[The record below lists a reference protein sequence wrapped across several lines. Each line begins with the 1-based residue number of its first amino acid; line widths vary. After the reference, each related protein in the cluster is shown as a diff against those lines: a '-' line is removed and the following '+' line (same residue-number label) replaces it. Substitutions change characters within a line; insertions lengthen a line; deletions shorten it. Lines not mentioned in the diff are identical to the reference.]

1 MNIRRFRD
9 VVIAQLAI
17 AGVTLAAVAIVGVE
31 LSAHHSFAAF
41 DMSKEQTITGVV
53 SRFDW
58 TNPHTFI
65 WVDVTNDKGV
75 VETWAI
81 EGMSPNYLGRRGWSK
96 NSVKPG
102 EKITVTVRP
111 LKEGKT
117 GGMFIRAQ
125 IGDRVLMP
133 TGAPTD
139 ER

>member
-1 MNIRRFRD
+1 MNTRRFRELVIGSI
-9 VVIAQLAI
+9 VVGGLAI
-17 AGVTLAAVAIVGVE
+17 GSVE

-65 WVDVTNDKGV
+65 WVDVTNEKGV

-102 EKITVTVRP
+102 DKITVSIRP

>member
-1 MNIRRFRD
+1 MKICRFGDLVICRSGL
-9 VVIAQLAI
+9 VIAALAM
-17 AGVTLAAVAIVGVE
+17 AGTTL
-31 LSAHHSFAAF
+31 LAHHSFAAF
-41 DMSKEQTITGVV
+41 DMTKEQTITGVV

-65 WVDVTNDKGV
+65 WVDVTNDKGLT
-75 VETWAI
+75 ESWAI

-96 NSVKPG
+96 TSVKPG
-102 EKITVTVRP
+102 EKITISIRP

-133 TGAPTD
+133 TGTPTD

>member
-1 MNIRRFRD
+1 MRIWGLGGLGGL
-9 VVIAQLAI
+9 VIAWLAL
-17 AGVTLAAVAIVGVE
+17 AGAN

-65 WVDVTNDKGV
+65 WVDVTSEKGV
-75 VETWAI
+75 TETWAI

-102 EKITVTVRP
+102 DKITVSIRP

-133 TGAPTD
+133 TGTPTD
-139 ER
+139 ERP

>member
-1 MNIRRFRD
+1 MDMKIWRFG
-9 VVIAQLAI
+9 VSAI
-17 AGVTLAAVAIVGVE
+17 AAMGTAAT

-58 TNPHTFI
+58 TNPHCFI

-75 VETWAI
+75 VESWGI
-81 EGMSPNYLGRRGWSK
+81 EGMSPNFLGRRGWSK
-96 NSVKPG
+96 TSVKPG
-102 EKITVTVRP
+102 DKITVSVRP

-125 IGDRVLMP
+125 IGDRVLLP
-133 TGAPTD
+133 GGAPTD

>member
-9 VVIAQLAI
+9 LVIGSVVVGGLAI
-17 AGVTLAAVAIVGVE
+17 GSVE

-41 DMSKEQTITGVV
+41 DMTKEQTITGVV

-65 WVDVTNDKGV
+65 WVDVTNEKGV
-75 VETWAI
+75 TESWAI

-102 EKITVTVRP
+102 DKITVSIRP

-133 TGAPTD
+133 TGTPTD

>member
-1 MNIRRFRD
+1 MKISRFGVL
-9 VVIAQLAI
+9 VVTMLAI
-17 AGVTLAAVAIVGVE
+17 AGAS
-31 LSAHHSFAAF
+31 LSAHHSFAVF
-41 DMSKEQTITGVV
+41 DMTAEKTITGVV
-53 SRFDW
+53 SKFEW

-65 WVDVTNDKGV
+65 FVDVTNDKGAT
-75 VETWAI
+75 ETWAI

-102 EKITVTVRP
+102 EKITVSLRP
-111 LKEGKT
+111 LKEGKP

-125 IGDRVLMP
+125 VGDRVLMP

>member
-1 MNIRRFRD
+1 MKIWRFGD
-9 VVIAQLAI
+9 LVICKLVIAAFAI
-17 AGVTLAAVAIVGVE
+17 GVLSFATAE

-65 WVDVTNDKGV
+65 WVEVTNDKGV

-102 EKITVTVRP
+102 DKITVSIRP

-133 TGAPTD
+133 TGTPSD

>member
-1 MNIRRFRD
+1 MQIRRFRD
-9 VVIAQLAI
+9 LVI
-17 AGVTLAAVAIVGVE
+17 AGVTMATVGIGGAE

-65 WVDVTNDKGV
+65 WVDVTNEKGV

-102 EKITVTVRP
+102 DKITVTVRP

>member
-1 MNIRRFRD
+1 MKIWRFG
-9 VVIAQLAI
+9 VPVMAGLITGGLAI
-17 AGVTLAAVAIVGVE
+17 GGVS

-65 WVDVTNDKGV
+65 WVDVTNEKGV
-75 VETWAI
+75 TESWAI

-102 EKITVTVRP
+102 DKITVSIRP

-133 TGAPTD
+133 TGTPTD

>member
-1 MNIRRFRD
+1 MSIRRFGAL
-9 VVIAQLAI
+9 VIAGLTMTGAP
-17 AGVTLAAVAIVGVE
+17 L
-31 LSAHHSFAAF
+31 LAHHSFAVF
-41 DMSKEQTITGVV
+41 DMTQEKTLTGVV
-53 SRFDW
+53 SRFEW

-65 WVDVTNDKGV
+65 WVDVPNDKGV
-75 VETWAI
+75 VESWAI

-102 EKITVTVRP
+102 DRITVSVRP
-111 LKEGKT
+111 LKEGKP

-125 IGDRVLMP
+125 IGDRTLMP

>member
-1 MNIRRFRD
+1 MTLQR
-9 VVIAQLAI
+9 L
-17 AGVTLAAVAIVGVE
+17 GVLVMTALGMTGAT

-41 DMSKEQTITGVV
+41 DMSKQQTITGVV

-65 WVDVTNDKGV
+65 WVDVTNEKGV
-75 VETWAI
+75 VESWGI
-81 EGMSPNYLGRRGWSK
+81 EGMSPNFLGRRGWSK

-102 EKITVTVRP
+102 DKITVSVRP

>member
-1 MNIRRFRD
+1 MKISRFG
-9 VVIAQLAI
+9 VLVMSMLAI
-17 AGVTLAAVAIVGVE
+17 AGVS
-31 LSAHHSFAAF
+31 LSAHHSFAVF
-41 DMSKEQTITGVV
+41 DMTAEKTITGVV
-53 SRFDW
+53 SKFEW

-65 WVDVTNDKGV
+65 FVDVTNDKGAT
-75 VETWAI
+75 ETWAI

-102 EKITVTVRP
+102 DKITVSVRP
-111 LKEGKT
+111 LKEGKP

-125 IGDRVLMP
+125 VGDRVLMP

>member
-1 MNIRRFRD
+1 MQIRRLRNL
-9 VVIAQLAI
+9 VIGFLVIGGLAI
-17 AGVTLAAVAIVGVE
+17 GSVE

-41 DMSKEQTITGVV
+41 DMSKEQSITGVV

-65 WVDVTNDKGV
+65 WVDVTNEKGV

-102 EKITVTVRP
+102 DKITVSIRP

>member
-1 MNIRRFRD
+1 M
-9 VVIAQLAI
+9 IAALAM
-17 AGVTLAAVAIVGVE
+17 AGAT

-41 DMSKEQTITGVV
+41 DMTKEQTITGVV

-75 VETWAI
+75 TESWAI

-96 NSVKPG
+96 TSVKPG
-102 EKITVTVRP
+102 EKITISIRP

-133 TGAPTD
+133 TGTPTD

>member
-9 VVIAQLAI
+9 LVIGSVVVGGLAI
-17 AGVTLAAVAIVGVE
+17 GSVE

-75 VETWAI
+75 IETWAI

-102 EKITVTVRP
+102 EKITVSIRP

-117 GGMFIRAQ
+117 GGMFIRAE

>member
-1 MNIRRFRD
+1 MKSRRFRD
-9 VVIAQLAI
+9 LVSAGLVIGCLAI
-17 AGVTLAAVAIVGVE
+17 GSRNLI
-31 LSAHHSFAAF
+31 AHHSFAAF

-65 WVDVTNDKGV
+65 WVDVTSEKGI

-102 EKITVTVRP
+102 DKITVSIRP

>member
-9 VVIAQLAI
+9 LVIGSVVVGGLAI
-17 AGVTLAAVAIVGVE
+17 GSVE

-65 WVDVTNDKGV
+65 WVDVTNEKGV

-102 EKITVTVRP
+102 EKITVSIRP

>member
-1 MNIRRFRD
+1 MKRFARF
-9 VVIAQLAI
+9 VVTAFT
-17 AGVTLAAVAIVGVE
+17 VTTFVVVGFAAT

-65 WVDVTNDKGV
+65 WVEVTNDKGQ

-102 EKITVTVRP
+102 EKITVSIRP

>member
-1 MNIRRFRD
+1 MKISRFSGL
-9 VVIAQLAI
+9 VISALA
-17 AGVTLAAVAIVGVE
+17 LNCAAV
-31 LSAHHSFAAF
+31 SAHHSFAVF
-41 DMSKEQTITGVV
+41 DMTQEKTLTGVV
-53 SRFDW
+53 SKFEW

-65 WVDVTNDKGV
+65 FVDVPTDKG

-96 NSVKPG
+96 NSVRPG
-102 EKITVTVRP
+102 DRITVSVRP
-111 LKEGKT
+111 LKEGKP

-125 IGDRVLMP
+125 VGDKVLMP

>member
-1 MNIRRFRD
+1 MKISRFG
-9 VVIAQLAI
+9 VLVIAGLVT
-17 AGVTLAAVAIVGVE
+17 AGSPL
-31 LSAHHSFAAF
+31 LAHHSFAAF

-65 WVDVTNDKGV
+65 WVDVMNDKGV
-75 VETWAI
+75 TESWAI

-102 EKITVTVRP
+102 EKITLSIRP

>member
-1 MNIRRFRD
+1 MKISRFG
-9 VVIAQLAI
+9 VLVISMLAI
-17 AGVTLAAVAIVGVE
+17 AGVS
-31 LSAHHSFAAF
+31 LSAHHSFAVF
-41 DMSKEQTITGVV
+41 DMTAEKTITGVV
-53 SRFDW
+53 SKFEW

-65 WVDVTNDKGV
+65 FVDVTNDKGAT
-75 VETWAI
+75 ETWAI

-102 EKITVTVRP
+102 DKITVSVRP
-111 LKEGKT
+111 LKEGKP

-125 IGDRVLMP
+125 VGDRVLMP

>member
-1 MNIRRFRD
+1 MKISRF
-9 VVIAQLAI
+9 VVLVISMLAI
-17 AGVTLAAVAIVGVE
+17 AGVS
-31 LSAHHSFAAF
+31 LSAHHSFAVF
-41 DMSKEQTITGVV
+41 DMTAEKTITGVV
-53 SRFDW
+53 SKFEW

-65 WVDVTNDKGV
+65 FVDVTNDKGAT
-75 VETWAI
+75 ETWAI

-102 EKITVTVRP
+102 DKITVSVRP
-111 LKEGKT
+111 LKEGKP

-125 IGDRVLMP
+125 VGDRVLMP

>member
-1 MNIRRFRD
+1 
-9 VVIAQLAI
+9 VTA
-17 AGVTLAAVAIVGVE
+17 TLAMAGAHA
-31 LSAHHSFAAF
+31 SAHHSFAVF
-41 DMSKEQTITGVV
+41 DMTQEKTITGVV
-53 SRFDW
+53 SKFEW

-65 WVDVTNDKGV
+65 FVDVANDKGV
-75 VETWAI
+75 VESWAI

-102 EKITVTVRP
+102 EKITVSVRP
-111 LKEGKT
+111 LKEGKP

-125 IGDRVLMP
+125 IGDRTLMP